1 MTNEGRIKFL
11 ENENESLKERID
23 LLEFRF
29 ELLFD
34 NSESCRYFIERNFT
48 RQQYNAVMD
57 LMDLLREKID
67 RKEEVSSI
75 AYESEINRIKSDCDY
90 HDAEIIAKL
99 FMEEGRWEEV
109 FPALYGSS
117 MKYKSYLER
126 RKKGG
131 NYFAG

>member
-1 MTNEGRIKFL
+1 MTNEGRIEFL

-57 LMDLLREKID
+57 LMDLLREK
-67 RKEEVSSI
+67 
-75 AYESEINRIKSDCDY
+75 
-90 HDAEIIAKL
+90 
-99 FMEEGRWEEV
+99 
-109 FPALYGSS
+109 
-117 MKYKSYLER
+117 
-126 RKKGG
+126 
-131 NYFAG
+131 

>member
-1 MTNEGRIKFL
+1 MTNEDRIKNL
-11 ENENESLKERID
+11 EEENETLRERID
-23 LLEFRF
+23 LIEFKF

-57 LMDLLREKID
+57 LMDELRTKLEK
-67 RKEEVSSI
+67 KEEISSME
-75 AYESEINRIKSDCDY
+75 YESKITRIKKDCDY

-109 FPALYGSS
+109 FPALYGDSI
-117 MKYKSYLER
+117 KYKSYLER
-126 RKKGG
+126 RNQGG
-131 NYFAG
+131 NSFAD